1 MKVLLL
7 FTLASHAVACE
18 APCIQNITRGKVLA
32 GIGGA
37 GGTTHCFRE
46 LNRLDCSVLPRQL
59 VGAVD
64 FAVDP
69 TGRHLFVATGG
80 LEDIGECIGKYEKP
94 CESVG
99 IHDNSSRLVY
109 FDLKNPKTEPIT
121 LSYCG
126 PWKKVEYD
134 AARKQL
140 IALRH
145 ANLKSDGHGTHYGPE
160 VVAFD
165 ATAIKPAADAHSS
178 KCYVSTPLGG
188 GRTTCACALG
198 FDPSNLGGKVIGRSG
213 LKTDGILPASTMAL
227 VGDEVLVGDQ
237 NQHCVVAF
245 PLDGSA
251 GAKTAGKPVAG
262 TCGKS
267 CGHQGCADIGSKP
280 VPAGKLLGDG
290 SHGDEL
296 EYEMFTTPDGRL
308 QLHDMNTETIDYGT
322 HPKAAT
328 NFKTA
333 PVAPCGSSIYH
344 VPQVAP
350 SGELLLLERFSMEG
364 QLLKV
369 RKQGGWGAAKTVLD
383 GAALTGWYNNTDLI
397 PAEEP
402 TEAKLVPLQ
411 WRFTGKD
418 AKSVMALI
426 GVAPKSGG
434 EFLDTVL
441 VDYTL

>member
-7 FTLASHAVACE
+7 FALVSQAAACE
-18 APCIQNITRGKVLA
+18 APCIQNITKGKVLA

-37 GGTTHCFRE
+37 GGTTHCYRE

-59 VGAVD
+59 IGAVD
-64 FAVDP
+64 FAMDP

-80 LEDIGECIGKYEKP
+80 LDDIGECIDKYEKP
-94 CESVG
+94 CAEVG

-109 FDLKNPKTEPIT
+109 FDLKKPKAEPIT

-134 AARKQL
+134 AARKQV

-145 ANLKSDGHGTHYGPE
+145 ANAVSDVPGTHYGPE

-165 ATAIKPAADAHSS
+165 ATAIKPATDAHSS
-178 KCYVSTPLGG
+178 KCYVKTPLGG
-188 GRTTCACALG
+188 GDTTCACASG
-198 FDPSNLGGKVIGRSG
+198 WDPSNLGGKVIGRNG
-213 LKTDGILPASTMAL
+213 LQTDAIMPAATIAL
-227 VGDEVLVGDQ
+227 LGDEVLVGDQ

-251 GAKTAGKPVAG
+251 GAKTMGKAVAG

-267 CGHQGCADIGSKP
+267 CGRQGCADIGSKP
-280 VPAGKLLGDG
+280 VPAGKRLGDG
-290 SHGDEL
+290 SYGNGLTYEL
-296 EYEMFTTPDGRL
+296 FTTPDGRL
-308 QLHDMNTETIDYGT
+308 QLHDMNVETIDYGS

-333 PVAPCGSSIYH
+333 PVAPLGSSIYH

-350 SGELLLLERFSMEG
+350 SGELLLLERSSLEG
-364 QLLKV
+364 QLLTV
-369 RKQGGWGAAKTVLD
+369 RKQGGWGSAKTVLN
-383 GAALTGWYNNTDLI
+383 GAALTGWYNNSDFI
-397 PAEEP
+397 PTEEP
-402 TEAKLVPLQ
+402 TEAKLLPLQ

-426 GVAPKSGG
+426 GVAPKIGG
-434 EFLDTVL
+434 EYLDTVL
-441 VDYTL
+441 VEYQF